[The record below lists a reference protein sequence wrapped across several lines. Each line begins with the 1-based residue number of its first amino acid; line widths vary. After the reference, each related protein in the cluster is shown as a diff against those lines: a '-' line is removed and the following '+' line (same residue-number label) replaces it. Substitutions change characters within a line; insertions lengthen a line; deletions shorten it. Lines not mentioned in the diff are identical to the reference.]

1 MKKGRLIKDHR
12 QISEIFNDHYINI
25 IENITGEKQEELHSD
40 SLRNKN
46 QTGKEEILNGILEK
60 YSGHPSILNIKKH
73 FSSTGRNLFQ
83 FQKAE
88 PSGILKI
95 IRGMKSNTSVGV
107 DNIPPKLVIMSAE
120 VIAEP
125 LTDLINN
132 TMLDHLIFPS
142 VEKEASVTP
151 AFKKED
157 RQFKENY
164 RPISVLNV
172 FSKIFERFLL

>member
-1 MKKGRLIKDHR
+1 
-12 QISEIFNDHYINI
+12 
-25 IENITGEKQEELHSD
+25 
-40 SLRNKN
+40 
-46 QTGKEEILNGILEK
+46 
-60 YSGHPSILNIKKH
+60 
-73 FSSTGRNLFQ
+73 
-83 FQKAE
+83 
-88 PSGILKI
+88 
-95 IRGMKSNTSVGV
+95 MKSNTSVGV
-107 DNIPPKLVIMSAE
+107 DKIPPKLVIMSAE

-172 FSKIFERFLL
+172 FSKIFERFLLNQMLRKPQSHLHSKKKTDNLRKITGQLVC

>member
-1 MKKGRLIKDHR
+1 MEKGRLIKDHR

-40 SLRNKN
+40 SLKNKN
-46 QTGKEEILNGILEK
+46 QMEKEEILSGILEK
-60 YSGHPSILNIKKH
+60 YSGHPSILNIKQH

-88 PSGILKI
+88 PSD
-95 IRGMKSNTSVGV
+95 IRGMKSNV

-132 TMLDHLIFPS
+132 TMLDHLIFTS

-164 RPISVLNV
+164 H
-172 FSKIFERFLL
+172 LLTT